1 MSNAQKPYYLTETSV
16 CENKR
21 VLAMETSLCGNKRL

>member
-16 CENKR
+16 SENKR